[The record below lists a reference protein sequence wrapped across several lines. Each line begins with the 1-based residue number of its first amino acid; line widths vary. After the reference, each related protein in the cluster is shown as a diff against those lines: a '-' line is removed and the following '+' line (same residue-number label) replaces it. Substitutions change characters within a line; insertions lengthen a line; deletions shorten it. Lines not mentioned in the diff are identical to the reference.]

1 MNKYVIVE
9 WPDIQV
15 LMTKSGFNEHACL
28 INNDDEWVSK
38 YGSSSYFVEEEWLN
52 RISYES

>member
-15 LMTKSGFNEHACL
+15 LMTEFGFNEHACL
-28 INNDDEWVSK
+28 INDDE
-38 YGSSSYFVEEEWLN
+38 
-52 RISYES
+52 

>member
-9 WPDIQV
+9 WPDIQF
-15 LMTKSGFNEHACL
+15 LMNKFGFNEHAYL
-28 INNDDEWVSK
+28 INDDKWVSK
-38 YGSSSYFVEEEWLN
+38 YGFSAYFVEEEWLN

>member
-15 LMTKSGFNEHACL
+15 LMTESGFNEHACL
-28 INNDDEWVSK
+28 INDDEWVYK
-38 YGSSSYFVEEEWLN
+38 YGSSAYFVEEEWLN
-52 RISYES
+52 RISHES

>member
-9 WPDIQV
+9 WPDIQF
-15 LMTKSGFNEHACL
+15 LGFNEHACL
-28 INNDDEWVSK
+28 INDDEWVSK
-38 YGSSSYFVEEEWLN
+38 YGSSAYFVEEEWLN